1 MEKRKGGNVTYYIFV
16 TGGVLSSL
24 GKGIAASSIGT
35 LLQANGYKVCLRK
48 MDPYINVDPGTMN
61 PYQHGEVFVTNDG
74 VETDMD
80 LGHYERFT
88 NVDARKS
95 DTITTG
101 QIYWDVIERERRG
114 EYLGGTVQVIPH
126 ITNRIKEFIGFH
138 DEDLDFLITEVGGT
152 VGDIESL
159 PFIEALRQFSNDIGR
174 KRSLFVHLTLL
185 PYIATTGELKTK
197 PTQHSVKELL
207 SYGIQPDILL
217 CRSEKQMSAEE
228 RTKLSLFCNIP
239 EDRVL
244 SALDA
249 GSIYEVPLMLHKQ
262 NLDKEILSYFGI
274 FQKKAPDLNHWQK
287 FVENQSRTKHTV
299 TIGLIGKYVSLQDAY
314 KSIHEALI
322 HGGVHLHTQ
331 VQIRWI
337 DADTLIP
344 KTYKSMLSELDGI
357 LVPGGFGGR
366 GVDGKMLA
374 IRYAR
379 ENNVPFFGICFGLQ
393 LSLIEIARQ
402 VAGLKEAG
410 STELENPKT
419 PVVCLMGE
427 WEKEGALEA
436 RTEQSDKG
444 GTMRLGNY
452 PCTVLDR
459 TKAYEAYQG
468 NMIQERHR
476 HRYEVNIKYKADL
489 EKAGVVFSGMS
500 PDGKLPE
507 IIELKDHAWFVA
519 VQFHPELKS
528 RPFSPHPLFVSFLKA
543 ALKRK

>member
-1 MEKRKGGNVTYYIFV
+1 MTYYIFV

-24 GKGIAASSIGT
+24 GKGIAASSIGA
-35 LLQANGYKVCLRK
+35 LLQAHGYKVRLRK

-74 VETDMD
+74 AETDMD

-101 QIYWDVIERERRG
+101 QIYSDVIERERRG

-126 ITNRIKEFIGFH
+126 ITNRIKEFISTH
-138 DEDLDFLITEVGGT
+138 DDDIDFLITEVGGT

-159 PFIEALRQFSNDIGR
+159 PFIEALRQFSHDVGR
-174 KRSLFVHLTLL
+174 KHTLFVHLTLL
-185 PYIATTGELKTK
+185 PYIAATGELKTK

-207 SYGIQPDILL
+207 SYGIQPDVLL
-217 CRSEKQMSAEE
+217 CRSEKPMSEEE
-228 RTKLSLFCNIP
+228 RKKLSLFCNVP

-244 SALDA
+244 SALDVD
-249 GSIYEVPLMLHKQ
+249 SIYQVPLMLHHQ
-262 NLDKEILSYFGI
+262 RLDQEILFYFGMR
-274 FQKKAPDLNHWQK
+274 QKRVPDLKNWKK
-287 FVENQSRTKHTV
+287 FIETQNQSNHKV
-299 TIGLIGKYVSLQDAY
+299 TIGIIGKYVSLQDAY
-314 KSIHEALI
+314 KSIQEALI
-322 HGGVHLHTQ
+322 HAAVQALAH

-337 DADTLIP
+337 DADTLTSR
-344 KTYKSMLSELDGI
+344 TYKGMLSELEGI

-366 GVDGKMLA
+366 GVEGKMLA

-379 ENNVPFFGICFGLQ
+379 ENKIPFFGICFGLQ

-402 VAGLKEAG
+402 VAGLKAAN
-410 STELENPKT
+410 STELEETKVPL
-419 PVVCLMGE
+419 VCLMSE
-427 WEKEGALEA
+427 WEKDGEVEV
-436 RTEQSDKG
+436 RTETSNKG

-452 PCTVLDR
+452 PCSILAH
-459 TKAYEAYQG
+459 TKAYESYKST
-468 NMIQERHR
+468 MIQERHR
-476 HRYEVNIKYKADL
+476 HRYEVNTKYKKDL
-489 EKAGVVFSGMS
+489 EKAGVIFSGMS

-507 IIELKDHAWFVA
+507 IIELKNHPWFLA

-528 RPFSPHPLFVSFLKA
+528 RPFEPHPLFVSFLKA
-543 ALKRK
+543 SLRRK

>member
-1 MEKRKGGNVTYYIFV
+1 MTYYIFV

-35 LLQANGYKVCLRK
+35 LLQAHGYKVRLRK

-74 VETDMD
+74 TEADMD

-88 NVDARKS
+88 SVDARKS

-126 ITNRIKEFIGFH
+126 ITNRIKEFIGAH
-138 DEDLDFLITEVGGT
+138 EEDLDFLIVEVGGT

-159 PFIEALRQFSNDIGR
+159 PFIEALRQFSNHIGR
-174 KRSLFVHLTLL
+174 KYSLFVHLTLL
-185 PYIATTGELKTK
+185 PYISTTGELKTK

-217 CRSEKQMSAEE
+217 CRSEKPMSEEE
-228 RTKLSLFCNIP
+228 RKKLSLFCNVP

-244 SALDA
+244 SALDVN
-249 GSIYEVPLMLHKQ
+249 SIYQVPLMLHNQ
-262 NLDKEILSYFGI
+262 HLDREILFYFGI
-274 FQKKAPDLNHWQK
+274 PQKRVPDLKNWKK
-287 FVENQSRTKHTV
+287 FVERQNTAKHPV
-299 TIGLIGKYVSLQDAY
+299 TIGIIGKYVSLQDAY
-314 KSIHEALI
+314 KSIQEALI
-322 HGGVHLHTQ
+322 HGAVHAQAELH
-331 VQIRWI
+331 IRWI
-337 DADTLIP
+337 DADSLTS
-344 KTYKSMLSELDGI
+344 KTYKSTLSDLNGI

-402 VAGLKEAG
+402 VGGLKDAG
-410 STELENPKT
+410 STELGTPKV
-419 PVVCLMGE
+419 PVVCLMSE
-427 WEKEGALEA
+427 WEKEGVVET
-436 RTEQSDKG
+436 RTEDSNKG

-452 PCTVLDR
+452 PCSILKE
-459 TKAYEAYQG
+459 TKAYESYQCT
-468 NMIQERHR
+468 MIQERHR
-476 HRYEVNIKYKADL
+476 HRYEVNINYKKDL
-489 EKAGVVFSGMS
+489 EKAGVIFSGMS

-507 IIELKDHAWFVA
+507 IIELKNHSWFVA

-528 RPFSPHPLFVSFLKA
+528 RPFDPHPLFVSFLKA
-543 ALKRK
+543 TLKRK

>member
-427 WEKEGALEA
+427 WGKEGALEA

>member
-1 MEKRKGGNVTYYIFV
+1 MTYYIFV